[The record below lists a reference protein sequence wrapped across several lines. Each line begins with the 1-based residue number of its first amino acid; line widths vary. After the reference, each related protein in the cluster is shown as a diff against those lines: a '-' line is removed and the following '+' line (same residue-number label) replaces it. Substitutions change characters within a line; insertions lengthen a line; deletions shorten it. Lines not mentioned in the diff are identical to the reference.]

1 MDETNISKTVQDG
14 QVNASTQSPA
24 SLAYMKARQCAK
36 IAELHT
42 ALVNAGLVSLDS
54 RAKALGLSRST
65 TWAVLKGSHKT
76 SGLSATVINRI
87 VLSPQLPA
95 SARVIL
101 FQYVEEK
108 SAGAYGHSHQRLQIF
123 RKQLRPITASSN
135 PTWNGLGSSSHRMGV
150 TAIRRFAIRDKQHS
164 AALSA
169 VKEIGIAPLG
179 TLCTLRR

>member
-14 QVNASTQSPA
+14 HVVNASTQSPA

-54 RAKALGLSRST
+54 RANALGLSRST
-65 TWAVLKGSHKT
+65 TWAVLKGNHKA
-76 SGLSATVINRI
+76 SGLSAAVINRI

-108 SAGAYGHSHQRLQIF
+108 LAGAYGHSHQRLQIF
-123 RKQLRPITASSN
+123 RRQLRPL
-135 PTWNGLGSSSHRMGV
+135 PQL
-150 TAIRRFAIRDKQHS
+150 AIPPGNKEEHHLADIR
-164 AALSA
+164 ARA
-169 VKEIGIAPLG
+169 
-179 TLCTLRR
+179 